1 MHDFFVISNSGLDH
15 SKLIPISLLI
25 KVLLLFLL
33 YTGTN
38 TLFVKSLEFIPNTKA
53 ATVLALDP
61 LFCFILSFI
70 CLAAVCD
77 SKNNLKNGIQF
88 VSAFLSILGVA
99 LVCLGANKN
108 DDDVIIDG
116 VNVTSANRTSEEKD
130 ILTEYIGFGYAG
142 MATLGASLYKT
153 FCAKYIEKPCVRQI
167 ALILTLIGFIAL
179 VTIFP
184 ASVLMVRFLTFL
196 HADLQ
201 PLI

>member
-1 MHDFFVISNSGLDH
+1 MLS
-15 SKLIPISLLI
+15 
-25 KVLLLFLL
+25 LFLL

-88 VSAFLSILGVA
+88 ISAFLSILGVA

-108 DDDVIIDG
+108 DDDVIEDGG
-116 VNVTSANRTSEEKD
+116 VNVTSTNRTAEETD
-130 ILTEYIGFGYAG
+130 ILEEYIGFGYAG
-142 MATLGASLYKT
+142 LATLGASLYKT

-184 ASVLMVRFLTFL
+184 ASLLMVRRFNFFTLTF
-196 HADLQ
+196 H
-201 PLI
+201 P

>member
-1 MHDFFVISNSGLDH
+1 
-15 SKLIPISLLI
+15 
-25 KVLLLFLL
+25 
-33 YTGTN
+33 
-38 TLFVKSLEFIPNTKA
+38 VKSLEFIPNTKA

-61 LFCFILSFI
+61 LFCFILGFI

-108 DDDVIIDG
+108 DDDVIVDG
-116 VNVTSANRTSEEKD
+116 VNITSANRTSEETD
-130 ILTEYIGFGYAG
+130 ILTEYIGFGYAV

-184 ASVLMVRFLTFL
+184 ASLLMVRFLTFL
-196 HADLQ
+196 HADLL
-201 PLI
+201 PLIKKK

>member
-1 MHDFFVISNSGLDH
+1 MLS
-15 SKLIPISLLI
+15 
-25 KVLLLFLL
+25 LFLL

-77 SKNNLKNGIQF
+77 SKNNLKNGIQL

-108 DDDVIIDG
+108 DDDVIEDEG
-116 VNVTSANRTSEEKD
+116 VNVTSNKAAEETD
-130 ILTEYIGFGYAG
+130 ILDEYIGFGYAG

-184 ASVLMVRFLTFL
+184 ASLLMVRLVLLLENRKNAITSLWINEFQF
-196 HADLQ
+196 
-201 PLI
+201 

>member
-1 MHDFFVISNSGLDH
+1 MLS
-15 SKLIPISLLI
+15 
-25 KVLLLFLL
+25 LFLL

-88 VSAFLSILGVA
+88 ISAFLSILGVA

-108 DDDVIIDG
+108 DDDVIEHEG
-116 VNVTSANRTSEEKD
+116 VTVTSANRTTEKETD
-130 ILTEYIGFGYAG
+130 ILEEYIGFGYAG

-184 ASVLMVRFLTFL
+184 ASLLMVRRF
-196 HADLQ
+196 
-201 PLI
+201 